1 MKKSEMESLLLE
13 RYAELSGTDN
23 SSLRGLHFQAK
34 RLSGEDPDLLVNVVR
49 SEDGWEGSLK
59 SEEGHERMARG
70 VLERYAITRA
80 AVLNDFEEGARQEF
94 LSMNVASRL
103 MDSNPDSII
112 AAIEEGALHGGMMDG
127 RYQTTLSAIADFML
141 TYGSYG
147 ARSLQLEATTD
158 WI

>member
-1 MKKSEMESLLLE
+1 MKKSQMESILLE
-13 RYAELSGTDN
+13 RYAQLLDTDN

-34 RLSGEDPDLLVNVVR
+34 RLCGEDPDLLVNIVR
-49 SEDGWEGSLK
+49 SEDRWEGSLK
-59 SEEGHERMARG
+59 SQDGHERMARG
-70 VLERYAITRA
+70 VLERYAIARA
-80 AVLNDFEEGARQEF
+80 EILNDFEESARQEF
-94 LSMNVASRL
+94 ISMNVASRL

-112 AAIEEGALHGGMMDG
+112 AAIEEGALDGGLLDG

-147 ARSLQLEATTD
+147 ARSLRLEATTD